1 VHYSIKFA
9 VALLG
14 STALAF
20 SLMPDAH
27 ATPFGDTNAS
37 GGPTHKPTVTTGAS
51 PTITWSDAPLDWT
64 AANGQLTGFSST
76 ISGDINGT
84 VSFSASV
91 GTTDTYSLS
100 DLLTFVVDGQT
111 VNFDASSVKTIAYSY
126 NPSTT
131 GSVSLYL
138 LGTVGGGSLSPSS
151 ASLTLTADDT
161 SGGDWSSAFSL
172 ADPPAPLPPPV
183 SPPPSSPP
191 PASPPPSSPPG
202 VPEPASLA
210 LLGTALVGLSG
221 LRRRSKR

>member
-1 VHYSIKFA
+1 MHYSVKFA

-37 GGPTHKPTVTTGAS
+37 GPPLSAPSVNTSSS
-51 PTITWSDAPLDWT
+51 PSITWTDAPLFWT
-64 AANGQLTGFSST
+64 AANGQLAGFIGT
-76 ISGDINGT
+76 ENGDINGT
-84 VSFSASV
+84 VSFSATV

-100 DLLTFVVDGQT
+100 DLLTLTVDGQT
-111 VNFDASSVKTIAYSY
+111 VEFDATSVKTIAYSY
-126 NPSTT
+126 NEATS
-131 GSVSLYL
+131 GSLSLYL
-138 LGTVGGGSLSPSS
+138 LGSIGGGTLSPSS